1 MKSKTTI
8 ILLFSATAAVL
19 YICMGLLR
27 DSGGRMPVDNNGAG
41 EADQY
46 YAGRTPPER
55 YILEQLGANSFD
67 TGARQFLTASYDSIR
82 EVATARG
89 GKNDGVRKSFGTLFG
104 GRSFVYL
111 QGCTIGNVRDEI
123 EELRTVR
130 GQLAACGSRNE
141 NAGYYLY
148 RIDERKTYRL
158 DDVTGFIF
166 FTFIAATVPGKG
178 IYSIM
183 RPVNPGQGLFR
194 TVSDS
199 LTCPP
204 SGDMYVCSAE
214 GVIDGAIQIP
224 AYYGLDIMW
233 PQGWVYPWYE

>member
-1 MKSKTTI
+1 MKRKTKIT
-8 ILLFSATAAVL
+8 LLFVAAIAGFFV
-19 YICMGLLR
+19 CMDLLR
-27 DSGGRMPVDNNGAG
+27 DSGDMPVKNNGAG
-41 EADQY
+41 EADRY
-46 YAGRTPPER
+46 YAGPTPPER
-55 YILEQLGANSFD
+55 YILEQLGTNSFD
-67 TGARQFLTASYDSIR
+67 AEARQFLSANYDSIR
-82 EVATARG
+82 ELATARG
-89 GKNDGVRKSFGTLFG
+89 GKNDAVRKSFRTLFG

-111 QGCTIGNVRDEI
+111 QGCTIGNIRDEI
-123 EELRTVR
+123 AELRTVR